1 VNIGA
6 VARAT
11 GLPPKTIR
19 YYESIGLVTPV
30 ERSAGN
36 YRRYGESE
44 VMTLRF
50 IERARRL
57 GFTLKEVGELL
68 ALWRDKTR
76 ASGDVRALAQ
86 AQIRRLDRRLR
97 ELGEMRRTLEQ
108 LVERCHGDDRPNC
121 PILDEL
127 AGGEFG

>member
-108 LVERCHGDDRPNC
+108 LVERCHGDDRPDC

>member
-1 VNIGA
+1 MNIGA

-108 LVERCHGDDRPNC
+108 LVERCHGDDRPDC

>member
-1 VNIGA
+1 MNIGA

-19 YYESIGLVTPV
+19 YYESIGLVKPA

-36 YRRYGESE
+36 YRRYGENE

-50 IERARRL
+50 VERARRL
-57 GFTLKEVGELL
+57 SFTLKEVGELL
-68 ALWRDKTR
+68 ALWRDRTR
-76 ASGDVRALAQ
+76 ASADVRALAR
-86 AQIRRLDRRLR
+86 AQIRRLDARLR
-97 ELGEMRRTLEQ
+97 ELRSMRRTLEH
-108 LVERCHGDDRPNC
+108 LVERCHGDERPDC

-127 AGGEFG
+127 AGGKLS